1 MNKRLIFIAI
11 ISIAVL
17 SGCIVTSFYPF
28 YLKEDIQK
36 DTRFNGTW
44 IDDGVLFKDNQFHLA
59 EKRKN
64 PDQEKPEWTFKM
76 KKDSSGYKVK
86 VANVKGMEE
95 FTNYNVTAFKLG
107 KHQLLDFKIDDVE
120 SDYMLAPVHFLPVH
134 SIAKYHFSGD
144 TLVINWFN
152 HDYMKN
158 LFKKSKVRIDHLKR
172 NDNILLT
179 AKTKDLQKFILRYI
193 NDPKAFSLQESP
205 TLKLIRKKDD

>member
-44 IDDGVLFKDNQFHLA
+44 IDDGMLFKDNQFHLA

-64 PDQEKPEWTFKM
+64 SDHKKPEWTFKM

-95 FTNYNVTAFKLG
+95 FTNYNVTAFKIG
-107 KHQLLDFKIDDVE
+107 KHQLLDFKIDEVE

-144 TLVINWFN
+144 TLIINWFN
-152 HDYMKN
+152 HDYMKD
-158 LFKKSKVRIDHLKR
+158 LFEKSRVRIDHLKR
-172 NDNILLT
+172 NHHILLT
-179 AKTKDLQKFILRYI
+179 AKTEDLQKFILRYI
-193 NDPKAFSLQESP
+193 NDPKAFSLQDSF